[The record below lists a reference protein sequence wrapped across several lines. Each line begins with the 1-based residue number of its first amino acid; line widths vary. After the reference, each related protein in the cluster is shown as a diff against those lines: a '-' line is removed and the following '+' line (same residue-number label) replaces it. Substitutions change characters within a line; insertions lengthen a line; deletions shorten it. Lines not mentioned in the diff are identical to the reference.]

1 MVGCGAI
8 SLIISLGRPH
18 CDLAACCRLG
28 NLDQTAVFN
37 ACWTRHL
44 VALPGLSTPSAH
56 RKRLDVV
63 SGSLADVTCQLQCF
77 RVQGADV
84 AEMRCEERALAAV
97 QRQPNARDLHV
108 QVDAPLP
115 TAQHCRGY
123 MYACIRSSHHQAV
136 NHAAQRGSQ
145 GVQHVAPRELPKITP
160 SVPCVTYRSPRW
172 FSYLDGSQSG
182 SFWRLFN
189 KRTNRWCV

>member
-1 MVGCGAI
+1 MLSSGKLGSDGCLYHECVLDAP
-8 SLIISLGRPH
+8 PH
-18 CDLAACCRLG
+18 RFAWPLRLT
-28 NLDQTAVFN
+28 QQ
-37 ACWTRHL
+37 
-44 VALPGLSTPSAH
+44 SMPSAH

-84 AEMRCEERALAAV
+84 AEMRCGERALAAV

-115 TAQHCRGY
+115 TTQHCRDY
-123 MYACIRSSHHQAV
+123 MYTQLTSSSCESE
-136 NHAAQRGSQ
+136 RGSQ
-145 GVQHVAPRELPKITP
+145 GVQHVAPCKLPKITP